1 MSEGSMDPG
10 TPPSVPAPVPAVPE
24 PALAAPVVTT
34 PGLPAAV
41 PHEPTDEVLV
51 SVSNVMK
58 YFEIKGGLLGNT
70 TIGNVRAVDGVSFDV
85 HRGETLGLVGESG
98 CGKTTLGKVILRLLP
113 PTSGRVAFKG
123 KSIFDV
129 PTAAE
134 KKSGKKATQAS
145 NAEMKKI
152 RRDLQVVFQDPYA
165 SLNPRMSVGEIIGEG
180 PLVHGLTDKK
190 QREALVRE
198 LLGKVGLNQSHIHR
212 YPHEFSGGQRQRIGI
227 ARALAVNPD
236 FIVCDEPVSALD
248 VSIQSQVL
256 NLLDDLQKEFGLT
269 YLFIAHNLAVVEHI
283 SDRVGVMYLGKM
295 VEMADVEELYHNPR
309 HPYTVA
315 LLSAIPSPNPRVRKK
330 RLVLKGD
337 IPSPAAPPSG
347 CRFHTRCW
355 LRERLGN
362 PERCSTEEP
371 EFREIGPGHQTA
383 CHFAEEMTSMEAEVS
398 AAIGLADAHAAA
410 SANARPVAPL
420 APPVAVTPAVVTP
433 VEVEPPSQPPA

>member
-1 MSEGSMDPG
+1 M
-10 TPPSVPAPVPAVPE
+10 
-24 PALAAPVVTT
+24 
-34 PGLPAAV
+34 AAV
-41 PHEPTDEVLV
+41 DTTMRAETADRAGSGVTGDVLV
-51 SVSNVMK
+51 SVRDVVK
-58 YFEIKGGLLGNT
+58 HFEIRGGVLG
-70 TIGNVRAVDGVSFDV
+70 ISKVGAVRAVDGVSFDV
-85 HRGETLGLVGESG
+85 RKGETLGLVGESG
-98 CGKTTLGKVILRLLP
+98 CGKTTLGKVILRLIE
-113 PTSGRVAFKG
+113 PTSGSVWFKG
-123 KSIFDV
+123 ERIFDV
-129 PTAAE
+129 PAKGNGKE
-134 KKSGKKATQAS
+134 KGSKAFLAPAS
-145 NAEMKKI
+145 RMKKI

-165 SLNPRMSVGEIIGEG
+165 SLNPRMSVGEIVGEG
-180 PLVHGLTDKK
+180 PLVHGLSDKTK
-190 QREALVRE
+190 REALVRE

-236 FIVCDEPVSALD
+236 FVVCDEPVSALD

-295 VEMADVEELYHNPR
+295 VEMATVTELYKNPR

-315 LLSAIPSPNPRVRKK
+315 LLSAIPNPNPRMKKK

-362 PERCSTEEP
+362 PERCEIEDP
-371 EFREIGPGHQTA
+371 AFREFSPAHEVA
-383 CHFAEEMTSMEAEVS
+383 CHFAEEMNTVGGEIK
-398 AAIGLADAHAAA
+398 AAIGLEVGEPGAAA
-410 SANARPVAPL
+410 IPPASA
-420 APPVAVTPAVVTP
+420 P
-433 VEVEPPSQPPA
+433 VEADPSSIAPA

>member
-1 MSEGSMDPG
+1 MSEGSVA
-10 TPPSVPAPVPAVPE
+10 VPA
-24 PALAAPVVTT
+24 
-34 PGLPAAV
+34 GQ
-41 PHEPTDEVLV
+41 DDVLV
-51 SVSNVMK
+51 SVRDVVK
-58 YFEIKGGLLGNT
+58 HFEIKGGLLG
-70 TIGNVRAVDGVSFDV
+70 IRRVGAVRAVDGVSFDIR
-85 HRGETLGLVGESG
+85 RGETLGLVGESG

-113 PTSGRVAFKG
+113 PTSGSVMFKG
-123 KSIFDV
+123 KRIFDV
-129 PTAAE
+129 PTPAQ
-134 KKSGKKATQAS
+134 KKAGGKAYL
-145 NAEMKKI
+145 APRKEMKKV

-190 QREALVRE
+190 KREVLVRE

-256 NLLDDLQKEFGLT
+256 NLLDDLQNEFGLT

-295 VEMADVEELYHNPR
+295 VELADVDELYRNPR

-315 LLSAIPSPNPRVRKK
+315 LLSAIPNPDPRVKKK

-362 PERCSTEEP
+362 PERCVTEEP
-371 EFREIGPGHQTA
+371 VFRDIGAGHQAA
-383 CHFAEEMTSMEAEVS
+383 CHFSEDISAIGAEVT
-398 AAIGLADAHAAA
+398 AAIGINAGSADAS
-410 SANARPVAPL
+410 SA
-420 APPVAVTPAVVTP
+420 VAVGGVSTLPTPPTSP
-433 VEVEPPSQPPA
+433 IQPG